1 VFYLNDKI
9 PDGPAFLFRTE
20 GGGSIQVRAGS
31 PRGAG
36 ARSDGGNGGRAAAAG
51 VAAAAAAAHAAKAV
65 AIKLAW
71 AASDSSPTCGRWPTD
86 ADDALLRA
94 FGVKTDGLA
103 WRCAHYTVMERM
115 RRPRGGRDAPADTN
129 ATCATWCTERADKHR
144 AADGSWCCHWK
155 PTRGGRE
162 AGICEWSDGIALH
175 DVAADVGS
183 DEAAPAAAG
192 ADDSEPLALA
202 FEPCPNITI
211 DDAAAGVPQLTVEP
225 VPRGRCSRGLSRLG
239 SLRAAADHET
249 CITLCT
255 AAAAEGRD
263 SGCDVYA
270 YSEAEAA
277 HGRHSCEL
285 LSSCRAASGTNQLV
299 EGGQRRR
306 GSFTYYARVRAPSPP
321 PPASPPAPPPPL
333 RVVPKLV
340 DSGRSRRPARTHIL
354 RKRFNASEEYVCD
367 TSGGA
372 RSNNVMATFD
382 KPTTGMCS
390 QACVPNRLVRPAQK
404 RGAILGADCKQS
416 DCSQFVRVDKIVG
429 VPYNVYTCACP
440 TKNASAAY
448 TCAP

>member
-1 VFYLNDKI
+1 VTVFYLNDKI

-175 DVAADVGS
+175 DVAAAEDLEE
-183 DEAAPAAAG
+183 EAAAAAAA

-211 DDAAAGVPQLTVEP
+211 DEVTPVGLRLSVE
-225 VPRGRCSRGLSRLG
+225 
-239 SLRAAADHET
+239 
-249 CITLCT
+249 
-255 AAAAEGRD
+255 
-263 SGCDVYA
+263 
-270 YSEAEAA
+270 
-277 HGRHSCEL
+277 
-285 LSSCRAASGTNQLV
+285 
-299 EGGQRRR
+299 
-306 GSFTYYARVRAPSPP
+306 
-321 PPASPPAPPPPL
+321 
-333 RVVPKLV
+333 
-340 DSGRSRRPARTHIL
+340 RPARAPNL
-354 RKRFNASEEYVCD
+354 RKRFNDSAEYVCD
-367 TSGGA
+367 TTDEKN
-372 RSNNVMATFD
+372 SNNAMANFD
-382 KPTTGMCS
+382 NPKTGMCS
-390 QACVPNRLVRPAQK
+390 QACVPSRFVGPAQK
-404 RGAILGADCKQS
+404 RGAIRGADCKQN
-416 DCSQFVRVDKIVG
+416 DCSQFVRADTIVG
-429 VPYNVYTCACP
+429 VPFNVYTCTCP
-440 TKNASAAY
+440 KENASAPY
-448 TCAP
+448 TCA